1 MFTAVKEHERKIAQ
15 LVGVASR
22 QALFGWRRMG
32 KDYSAQLS
40 RGWQIR
46 LPSIEA
52 ELNATL
58 RKAALEGSISSAFA
72 LAEQGVWVT
81 PNAFVDVDA
90 FVGYSAAGY
99 PLQQALSRPVPYT
112 KQLIGSGVPVQEAL
126 RRGGMLLQGIV
137 STQVTDVARQAA
149 QVDIATRV
157 GTGYTRMVG
166 PGACSRCTI
175 LAGKFFRW
183 NQGFLRHP
191 RCNCVH
197 VATTAK
203 STAAARAE
211 GLIDDPYEAFH
222 ALSEAEQNRIYGAS
236 NAAAIRD
243 GSDIYQ
249 VTNARRRSTGI
260 TTAEGTSRRG
270 YASNLKGKRLTPEG
284 IYSQNLSREETLKLL
299 REHKYIL
306 PGGQVPGGSIRGQ
319 TEGFGALGA
328 GGRRVGARTA
338 VENARRTGVRVPG
351 TRATMTEAERRLS
364 DARGRYEAVLGGR
377 NPYGKTPLT
386 PQLAANAEAD
396 YKRWLATGG
405 QIFN

>member
-1 MFTAVKEHERKIAQ
+1 MVASARAHEKRVAVLA
-15 LVGVASR
+15 GVASR
-22 QALFGWRRMG
+22 QGLFAWRRMG
-32 KDYSAQLS
+32 KDYANSLD
-40 RGWQIR
+40 RGWQLR
-46 LPSIEA
+46 LPSVTA
-52 ELNATL
+52 GLNTHL
-58 RKAALEGSISSAFA
+58 RSAALEGSVSSAFA
-72 LAEQGVWVT
+72 LADQGVWVA
-81 PNAFVDVDA
+81 PDHFVDIDEFLGFSSSGA
-90 FVGYSAAGY
+90 R
-99 PLQQALSRPVPYT
+99 LNQTLSRPVSHT
-112 KQLIGSGVPVQEAL
+112 KQLIAAGVPVQEAL
-126 RRGGMLLQGIV
+126 RRGGALLQGII

-149 QVDIATRV
+149 QVDIVTRV

-203 STAAARAE
+203 STAAAKAE
-211 GLIDDPYEAFH
+211 GLIDDPYEAFNM
-222 ALSEAEQNRIYGAS
+222 LTEAEQDRIYGAA

-249 VTNARRRSTGI
+249 VVNARRRSTGI

-270 YASNLKGKRLTPEG
+270 YSSNLKDKRLTPEG
-284 IYSQNLSREETLKLL
+284 IYSQGLSRDKTLQLL
-299 REHKYIL
+299 RENNYVL
-306 PGGQVPGGSIRGQ
+306 PGGQVPGGWIRGDR
-319 TEGFGALGA
+319 EGYGALGA

-338 VENARRTGVRVPG
+338 VDNARRTGVRVPG
-351 TRATMTEAERRLS
+351 TRATMTEAERRLFDS
-364 DARGRYEAVLGGR
+364 RTRYERVLAGE

-386 PQLAANAEAD
+386 PQLAANAEAEF
-396 YKRWLATGG
+396 KRWLATGG